1 MAVSKRGRTANCE
14 GMSGESEHTFI
25 TVHVSVFYLGSY
37 RAHKRPS
44 LLLPLSYSQMIE
56 LQVFWFTE
64 NDRLCTGRVL
74 GSWYIQSEWQL
85 QDPTRLSR
93 LYAGETSE

>member
-1 MAVSKRGRTANCE
+1 
-14 GMSGESEHTFI
+14 MSGESEHTLI
-25 TVHVSVFYLGSY
+25 TFQVSVFYLSSY
-37 RAHKRPS
+37 RARKRPS

-74 GSWYIQSEWQL
+74 GSWYIQNEWRL
-85 QDPTRLSR
+85 QDPMHLSR
-93 LYAGETSE
+93 FYAGETSE